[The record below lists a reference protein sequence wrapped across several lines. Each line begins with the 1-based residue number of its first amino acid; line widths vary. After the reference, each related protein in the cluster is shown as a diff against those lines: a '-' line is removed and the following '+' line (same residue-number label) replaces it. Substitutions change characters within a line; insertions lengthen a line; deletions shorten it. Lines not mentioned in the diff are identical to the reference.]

1 MSHDASYTQPM
12 SVRGGGEQWEGR
24 PTLCKQEVM
33 LVKGVLFVRGQLT
46 LFADE
51 LLFEPIRGIDKLV
64 GAQELSFAIADLEE
78 VEGDRQELTFVVDRK
93 EVEFRGR
100 GAGYVLDRLDVLM
113 QHREGLL
120 PQGAL
125 FEEDERVLVQGPLE
139 SHINALLS
147 ARGTVTVTTHRFR
160 FEPDGFFNRM
170 VGASLAIDVPL
181 SDVEAVEVVAVRR
194 LLRVRL
200 AGTDHLY
207 AGALVPVLYSRLLG
221 LHSLGV
227 GGGGGE
233 SPDLL
238 AEWEVSLMKGPLGQP
253 GSFLVSTTK
262 LMFTVD
268 GTLDSMIGL
277 HTLAMPLGDIDRLAS
292 KSGRGIL
299 VTCGGEAR
307 LFDMPQADARLRD
320 LFALLLQFR
329 DEREPQLD
337 EPAGWT
343 GEDAAEVVAKMAP
356 GLGLADE
363 EQVLLVGPA
372 LQWMAEAN
380 VRRGVLVVTT
390 SRLLFVPATPSE
402 KIFAE
407 ELQTLRRVPFGEE
420 LTSQLQLLSKRRHLR
435 FGPRGGSFF
444 IERFWATVET
454 VVGQVG
460 TPEPLQDDDLPAE
473 EQHSVTLEFL
483 PRNLGEVKY
492 IAIKREGRLI
502 KRIEP
507 GETLRQPDGLGIFYP
522 GLPGAELEEGAEVSF
537 ELGREDGIYRFTS
550 TLLRIDTAQTTTEAT
565 MSEEGVDEIGVDAG
579 EPSLHVVRDDQFL
592 LVVNY
597 PEDLRFL
604 NRRLGFRVPFDVLSR
619 VRNLAPDDE
628 GVLRGVGSWFR
639 CTIEDLAV
647 IGGSIRTPRELVVG
661 TKLVV
666 EIPLRDKVITVRG
679 TCVRRDADDGSGRPP
694 LVGLQFD
701 RIGASDEDTLHLALT
716 RRQRQ
721 SLPLRG

>member
-1 MSHDASYTQPM
+1 
-12 SVRGGGEQWEGR
+12 
-24 PTLCKQEVM
+24 M
-33 LVKGVLFVRGQLT
+33 LVKGVLFVRGKLT
-46 LFADE
+46 LFEDE

-64 GAQELSFAIADLEE
+64 GAEEMRFAVADLKE
-78 VEGDRQELTFVVDRK
+78 VEGDAQELMFVADCK
-93 EVEFRGR
+93 GVEFRGR

-113 QHREGLL
+113 QHREGLV
-120 PQGAL
+120 PQDAL

-194 LLRVRL
+194 LLRVRF
-200 AGTDHLY
+200 AGADHLY

-221 LHSLGV
+221 LHFLGV
-227 GGGGGE
+227 GGAGDE

-238 AEWEVSLMKGPLGQP
+238 AEWEVLLMKGPLGQA
-253 GSFLVSTTK
+253 GSFLVSTRK

-277 HTLAMPLGDIDRLAS
+277 HTLAMPLANIDRLAS
-292 KSGRGIL
+292 KSGSGRGIA
-299 VTCGGEAR
+299 VTCDGESSV
-307 LFDMPQADARLRD
+307 FDMPQADARLRD

-329 DEREPQLD
+329 DEREPEIN

-343 GEDAAEVVAKMAP
+343 GEEAAAMLGKMAP
-356 GLGLADE
+356 DLVLAGD
-363 EQVLLVGPA
+363 EQVLLIGPA

-380 VRRGVLVVTT
+380 VRRGALVVTT
-390 SRLLFVPATPSE
+390 SRLFFVPATSAE
-402 KIFAE
+402 KLFAE
-407 ELQTLRRVPFGEE
+407 ELQHLRRVPFGEE
-420 LTSQLQLLSKRRHLR
+420 LTSQLQLLAKRRHLR

-444 IERFWATVET
+444 IDRFWATIET

-460 TPEPLQDDDLPAE
+460 TPEPLRDEGLPVE

-492 IAIKREGRLI
+492 ITIKRDGRLI
-502 KRIEP
+502 KRIDQ
-507 GETLRQPDGLGIFYP
+507 GATLRQPDGLGIFYP
-522 GLPGAELEEGAEVSF
+522 GMPSSELEEGSELSF
-537 ELGREDGIYRFTS
+537 ELAREDGIYRFTT
-550 TLLRIDTAQTTTEAT
+550 TLLRIDTAQASSDEEL
-565 MSEEGVDEIGVDAG
+565 EEGVDDVGADAG
-579 EPSLHVVRDDQFL
+579 GRSLHVVRDDQFL

-604 NRRLGFRVPFDVLSR
+604 NRRHGFRVPFDVLSR
-619 VRNLAPDDE
+619 VRNLAPDEE

-639 CTIEDLAV
+639 CTIDDLAV
-647 IGGSIRTPRELVVG
+647 IGGSIRTPREIPVG
-661 TKLVV
+661 AKLVI

-679 TCVRRDADDGSGRPP
+679 TCVRRDPDDGSGRPP
-694 LVGLQFD
+694 LSGLQFD
-701 RIGASDEDTLHLALT
+701 KLRLSDEDTLHLALT

>member
-1 MSHDASYTQPM
+1 MGSGAS
-12 SVRGGGEQWEGR
+12 GERWEGR
-24 PTLCKQEVM
+24 PILCKQEVM
-33 LVKGVLFVRGQLT
+33 LVKGLLFVRGKLT
-46 LFADE
+46 LFEDE

-64 GAQELSFAIADLEE
+64 GAQEMRIPVADLTE
-78 VEGDRQELTFVVDRK
+78 VEGDNQELVFVVGRK

-113 QHREGLL
+113 QHHAGLV
-120 PQGAL
+120 PQDAL

-170 VGASLAIDVPL
+170 VGASLAIDVSL

-200 AGTDHLY
+200 AGADHLY

-227 GGGGGE
+227 GTDGDE
-233 SPDLL
+233 PPDLL
-238 AEWEVSLMKGPLGQP
+238 AEWEASLMKGPLGQP
-253 GSFLVSTTK
+253 GSFLVSTKK

-277 HTLAMPLGDIDRLAS
+277 HTLAMPLADIDRLAA

-299 VTCGGEAR
+299 VTCDGAAS
-307 LFDMPQADARLRD
+307 LFDMQRADARLRD

-329 DEREPQLD
+329 DEREPEFD

-343 GEDAAEVVAKMAP
+343 GEEAVATLGKMSP
-356 GLGLADE
+356 GLGLGDD
-363 EQVLLVGPA
+363 EQVLLMGPA

-380 VRRGVLVVTT
+380 VRRGALVVTT
-390 SRLLFVPATPSE
+390 SRLLFVPATPAE
-402 KIFAE
+402 KLFAE
-407 ELQTLRRVPFGEE
+407 ELQHLRRVPFGEE
-420 LTSQLQLLSKRRHLR
+420 LTSQLQLLAKRRHLR

-460 TPEPLQDDDLPAE
+460 TPEPLLNEDLPAE

-492 IAIKREGRLI
+492 ITIKRDGRVI
-502 KRIEP
+502 KRIDP

-522 GLPGAELEEGAEVSF
+522 GLPTSELEEGTELSF
-537 ELGREDGIYRFTS
+537 ELGREDGIYRFTT
-550 TLLRIDTAQTTTEAT
+550 TLLRIDTAQTSPGTVL
-565 MSEEGVDEIGVDAG
+565 EEGIDEVGVDAG
-579 EPSLHVVRDDQFL
+579 GRSLHVVRDDQFL

-597 PEDLRFL
+597 PQDLRFL
-604 NRRLGFRVPFDVLSR
+604 NRRHGFRVPFDVRSR
-619 VRNLAPDDE
+619 VRNLAPDED
-628 GVLRGVGSWFR
+628 GVLCGVGSWFR

-647 IGGSIRTPRELVVG
+647 IGGSIRTPRELSVG

-666 EIPLRDKVITVRG
+666 EIPLRDKVITVHG

-694 LVGLQFD
+694 LSGLQFE
-701 RIGASDEDTLHLALT
+701 RLGLSDEDTLHLALT